1 MPRDLD
7 LDFEMQDGEQLR
19 ERPKRPAS
27 SDRPQ
32 SRPPQRNGVNTAKR
46 KKNQTTSIIILSVEV
61 VVFIALICLFFVLKS
76 KIDNADSG
84 SQSAVSSESGDAS
97 QTTSNGVNVESPDF
111 SLTCSKVQLAK
122 DNDDNPVA
130 LIFFTFVNKTDN
142 ALSMSAVFPPSLTQ
156 NGAPC
161 SDASNLA
168 EVPAEVANR
177 DMVVSGGQSVECCY
191 GFVLQDLTSPITLTI
206 HDNYT
211 TFSDIGTTTINLQ

>member
-7 LDFEMQDGEQLR
+7 LDFEMQDGEQFR
-19 ERPKRPAS
+19 ERPKRPAGQ
-27 SDRPQ
+27 DRPQ

-76 KIDNADSG
+76 KIDNADP
-84 SQSAVSSESGDAS
+84 QSDPATASESS

-142 ALSMSAVFPPSLTQ
+142 GLSMSAVFPPSLTQ
-156 NGAPC
+156 NGAACP
-161 SDASNLA
+161 DAANLA
-168 EVPAEVANR
+168 DVPPEVSNR

-191 GFVLQDLTSPITLTI
+191 AFVLQDLTSPITLTI
-206 HDNYT
+206 RDNYT